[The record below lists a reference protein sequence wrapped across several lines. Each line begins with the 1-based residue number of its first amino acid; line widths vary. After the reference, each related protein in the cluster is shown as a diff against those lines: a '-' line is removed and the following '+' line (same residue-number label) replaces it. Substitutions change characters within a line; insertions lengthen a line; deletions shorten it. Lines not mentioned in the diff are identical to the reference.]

1 MTNITQHA
9 NQWRISGDVLMD
21 NANAILGESQAL
33 QMTGALEIDFSDVTN
48 LDTAALSLI
57 MEFQRRGL
65 TENCK
70 LTFTNLPA
78 NLVSLAELYGVS
90 EFIPLVQT

>member
-1 MTNITQHA
+1 MTNITQQA

-21 NANAILGESQAL
+21 NANVILGESQTL
-33 QMTGALEIDFSDVTN
+33 QMTDALEIDFSDVTN

-65 TENCK
+65 TENCQ
-70 LTFTNLPA
+70 LTFTNLPD

-90 EFIPLVQT
+90 EFIPLVNT

>member
-1 MTNITQHA
+1 MTNITQQA

-21 NANAILGESQAL
+21 NANVILGESQTL
-33 QMTGALEIDFSDVTN
+33 QMTDALEIDFSDVTN

-65 TENCK
+65 TENCQ
-70 LTFTNLPA
+70 LTFTNLPD

-90 EFIPLVQT
+90 EFIPFVNT